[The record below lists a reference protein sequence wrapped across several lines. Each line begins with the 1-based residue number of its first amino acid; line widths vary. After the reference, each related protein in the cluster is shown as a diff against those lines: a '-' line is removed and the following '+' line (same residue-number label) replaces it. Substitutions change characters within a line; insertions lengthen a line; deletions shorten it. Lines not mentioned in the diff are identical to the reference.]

1 MFQFDNINQN
11 KKKCSAGVG
20 FVLIFN
26 FILSSMYIFDTDLCT
41 CLQKDTSLQGEVL
54 FIYLKK
60 GRIILLELSI
70 LISW

>member
-26 FILSSMYIFDTDLCT
+26 FILSSMYI
-41 CLQKDTSLQGEVL
+41 LQKDTSLQGEVL